1 MLLIEEGN
9 MKKKSIFTKGIEL
22 KLDILQ
28 RHLQL
33 LNTLQK
39 NEPAGI
45 VKLSK
50 LTECPQHQVRVS
62 LRMLEQEGLIEPSR
76 SGAITTDTVHGTITL
91 LKMELKDINKTV
103 NKLIKTLK

>member
-1 MLLIEEGN
+1 MPTSLDSEAVQIFEQPEIEMVVPEAFDEEGN
-9 MKKKSIFTKGIEL
+9 MKKKSIYTKGIEL

-50 LTECPQHQVRVS
+50 LGFVDEKS
-62 LRMLEQEGLIEPSR
+62 LLYTQSTILNQSR
-76 SGAITTDTVHGTITL
+76 S
-91 LKMELKDINKTV
+91 E
-103 NKLIKTLK
+103 